1 MKLVNSN
8 WGGMYDNGTDIK
20 KDDQEAAKWYEL
32 AAEQGNEKANPR
44 LCELY
49 AFGDISIRNYE
60 ESIKWCNSAAEHG
73 HTLAREVGQA
83 LMYHHGIDAKPN
95 LRKARRWYQKAAQ
108 KGYAPAQVEL
118 GNILER
124 LGPRFF
130 GPNPWEAIEWYE
142 LAAEQEYIQAYVAL
156 GEYYMDKGFYFTAEK
171 WYQLAAEEVHID
183 TQFRLGTLYLL
194 GENFYRDKL
203 EAVKWYRLAA
213 ENGKIAAQSILGF
226 MYDVGEAVPED
237 DQEAIK
243 WYQLAAEQ
251 GHAPAQYGLGKM
263 YDRGE
268 GVPENDQEAVKWYQ
282 LAAEQG
288 EVKAQ
293 ASLGKM
299 YANGEGV
306 PKDYMTAYAWMNIA
320 ATGRDPEIIDAKNKI
335 RSAMTYDQVV
345 AAQKLSNEIF
355 SRLEPGNSQAVDSS
369 MPDLESVQLE
379 FHSDLKS
386 IRI

>member
-1 MKLVNSN
+1 
-8 WGGMYDNGTDIK
+8 
-20 KDDQEAAKWYEL
+20 
-32 AAEQGNEKANPR
+32 
-44 LCELY
+44 
-49 AFGDISIRNYE
+49 
-60 ESIKWCNSAAEHG
+60 
-73 HTLAREVGQA
+73 
-83 LMYHHGIDAKPN
+83 
-95 LRKARRWYQKAAQ
+95 
-108 KGYAPAQVEL
+108 
-118 GNILER
+118 
-124 LGPRFF
+124 
-130 GPNPWEAIEWYE
+130 
-142 LAAEQEYIQAYVAL
+142 
-156 GEYYMDKGFYFTAEK
+156 MDKGFYFTAEK
-171 WYQLAAEEVHID
+171 WCRLAAEQGHIE
-183 TQFRLGTLYLL
+183 TQFRLGALYLAL
-194 GENFYRDKL
+194 GKESLHQDKL

-213 ENGKIAAQSILGF
+213 ENGKTAAQTILGF

-237 DQEAIK
+237 DQEAVK

-268 GVPENDQEAVKWYQ
+268 GVPEDDQKAIKWYQ

-306 PKDYMTAYAWMNIA
+306 PKDYLKAYAWMNIA

-335 RSAMTYDQVV
+335 RSAMTYDQVA

-355 SRLEPGNSQAVDSS
+355 SRLEPENSQAVDSS
-369 MPDLESVQLE
+369 MPDLESDQLE